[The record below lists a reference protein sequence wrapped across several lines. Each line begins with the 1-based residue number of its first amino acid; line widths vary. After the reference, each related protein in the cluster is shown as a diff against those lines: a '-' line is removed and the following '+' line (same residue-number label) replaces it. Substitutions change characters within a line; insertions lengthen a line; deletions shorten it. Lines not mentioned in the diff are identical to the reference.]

1 MTRVLVLDEITVK
14 PGLAAEFRL
23 AHRNRYL
30 PGALGRGMK
39 LEGAWQNP
47 PERDLPELP
56 TTLYYLW
63 SLEDV
68 DAWWRMRLSRTAD
81 GGDERFVKHAFWQ
94 EADRLTM
101 SRRRTVLSDQPT
113 ED

>member
-14 PGLAAEFRL
+14 PGQAADFRH
-23 AHRNRYL
+23 AYRTRYL
-30 PGALGRGMK
+30 PGAQSRGM
-39 LEGAWQNP
+39 LLQGAWQNP
-47 PERDLPELP
+47 PEVDLDEVP

-81 GGDERFVKHAFWQ
+81 GADERFAKHAFWQ
-94 EADRLTM
+94 EADGMTVHRT
-101 SRRRTVLSDQPT
+101 RTVLSDQPD
-113 ED
+113 EA